1 VPVHALIYGPYNGE
15 GQPEW
20 IQLLADKVAL
30 YDTTLRDGS
39 QTEGVS
45 FSTEDKLD
53 ILKRLDHFGMD
64 YIEGGWPGSNPKDAA
79 FFEAAS
85 SMRLKHA
92 RLTAFGSTR
101 RAGIT
106 AAEDV
111 NLRTIVASGAE
122 CVAIFGKAWDLHVSN
137 ALKISNEENLELV
150 ADSVAFLKS
159 NGREVV
165 FDAEHFFDGYA
176 HNAPYAMEVLEAA
189 ASAGA
194 DWLVLCDTN
203 GGSLPSFVGEAVK
216 AVRQRF
222 DVPIGV
228 HAHNDGELAVANSLA
243 AVAAGATMVQG
254 TVNGLGERTG
264 NANLC
269 SIIPNLSLKMNRSIT
284 PPDLGLLTS
293 LSNFVA
299 ETANVLADP
308 KLPYVGKSAFAHKGG
323 VHVSA
328 MMRDPR
334 TYEHIDP
341 ALVGNQRR
349 MLVSEL
355 AGTASIQ
362 AKVREFGIDTEK
374 EGGRA
379 ILEHLKRL
387 EAEGYQFEGADAS
400 FELLVRRL
408 RDDIKPPFHLEGFRI
423 FVDVSGENVSSEASI
438 KVLDS
443 SGMMEHTAANGNGPV
458 NALDRA
464 VRKALERFYPQLRE
478 VRLADYK
485 VRVIDGKDAT
495 GAKVRVL
502 IRSTDGKETWT
513 TVGVSTN
520 IIEASLAAL
529 LDSMEYK
536 LLKHSNGG

>member
-1 VPVHALIYGPYNGE
+1 
-15 GQPEW
+15 
-20 IQLLADKVAL
+20 
-30 YDTTLRDGS
+30 
-39 QTEGVS
+39 
-45 FSTEDKLD
+45 
-53 ILKRLDHFGMD
+53 MD

-79 FFEAAS
+79 FFEAAAT
-85 SMRLKHA
+85 MRLEHA

-106 AAEDV
+106 AAEDA

-122 CVAIFGKAWDLHVSN
+122 CVAIFGKTWDLHVSN
-137 ALKISNEENLELV
+137 ALKITNRENLELV
-150 ADSVAFLKS
+150 ADSVSFLKS

-176 HNAPYAMEVLEAA
+176 NNAPYAMEVLEAA

-203 GGSLPSFVGEAVK
+203 GGSLPGFVGDTVK
-216 AVRQRF
+216 EVGRRF
-222 DVPIGV
+222 DVPIGI

-243 AVAAGATMVQG
+243 AVAAGATMAQG
-254 TVNGLGERTG
+254 TINGLGERTG

-269 SIIPNLSLKMNRSIT
+269 SIIPNLSLKMNRTIT
-284 PPDLGLLTS
+284 PPDLGPLTS
-293 LSNFVA
+293 LSTFVA

-308 KLPYVGKSAFAHKGG
+308 KLPYVGRSAFAHKGG

-341 ALVGNQRR
+341 SIVGNHRR

-362 AKVREFGIDTEK
+362 GKVKEFGIDTEK

-408 RDDIKPPFHLEGFRI
+408 RDNIRPPFHLEGFRI
-423 FVDVSGENVSSEASI
+423 FVDVSGKNVSSEASV

-443 SGMMEHTAANGNGPV
+443 SGTMEHTAANGNGPV

-502 IRSTDGKETWT
+502 IRSTDGKDTWT

-536 LLKHSNGG
+536 LLKHSNGI

>member
-1 VPVHALIYGPYNGE
+1 M
-15 GQPEW
+15 
-20 IQLLADKVAL
+20 QLLADKVAL

-228 HAHNDGELAVANSLA
+228 
-243 AVAAGATMVQG
+243 
-254 TVNGLGERTG
+254 
-264 NANLC
+264 
-269 SIIPNLSLKMNRSIT
+269 
-284 PPDLGLLTS
+284 
-293 LSNFVA
+293 
-299 ETANVLADP
+299 
-308 KLPYVGKSAFAHKGG
+308 
-323 VHVSA
+323 
-328 MMRDPR
+328 
-334 TYEHIDP
+334 
-341 ALVGNQRR
+341 
-349 MLVSEL
+349 
-355 AGTASIQ
+355 
-362 AKVREFGIDTEK
+362 
-374 EGGRA
+374 
-379 ILEHLKRL
+379 
-387 EAEGYQFEGADAS
+387 
-400 FELLVRRL
+400 
-408 RDDIKPPFHLEGFRI
+408 
-423 FVDVSGENVSSEASI
+423 
-438 KVLDS
+438 
-443 SGMMEHTAANGNGPV
+443 
-458 NALDRA
+458 
-464 VRKALERFYPQLRE
+464 
-478 VRLADYK
+478 
-485 VRVIDGKDAT
+485 
-495 GAKVRVL
+495 
-502 IRSTDGKETWT
+502 
-513 TVGVSTN
+513 
-520 IIEASLAAL
+520 
-529 LDSMEYK
+529 
-536 LLKHSNGG
+536 

>member
-374 EGGRA
+374 EGGPGAPQEAGGRGLPVRGRRCVLRA
-379 ILEHLKRL
+379 FGSAPARRHQAPLPSGGLPHLRRRQRRERLVGGEHQGPGL
-387 EAEGYQFEGADAS
+387 Q
-400 FELLVRRL
+400 
-408 RDDIKPPFHLEGFRI
+408 RDD
-423 FVDVSGENVSSEASI
+423 
-438 KVLDS
+438 
-443 SGMMEHTAANGNGPV
+443 
-458 NALDRA
+458 
-464 VRKALERFYPQLRE
+464 
-478 VRLADYK
+478 
-485 VRVIDGKDAT
+485 
-495 GAKVRVL
+495 GAYR
-502 IRSTDGKETWT
+502 RQRQRPGQRPRPR
-513 TVGVSTN
+513 G
-520 IIEASLAAL
+520 A
-529 LDSMEYK
+529 
-536 LLKHSNGG
+536 

>member
-1 VPVHALIYGPYNGE
+1 MAS
-15 GQPEW
+15 
-20 IQLLADKVAL
+20 KVAI

-53 ILKRLDHFGMD
+53 ILKKLDRLGVD

-85 SMRLKHA
+85 ALKLEHA
-92 RLTAFGSTR
+92 KLTAFGSTR
-101 RAGIT
+101 RAGTT
-106 AAEDV
+106 AAEDS
-111 NLRTIVASGAE
+111 NLRTILGSGAE
-122 CVAIFGKAWDLHVSN
+122 CVAIFGKSWDFHVIN
-137 ALKISNEENLELV
+137 ALKISLEENLELV
-150 ADSVAFLKS
+150 RDSVSFLKA

-176 HNAPYAMEVLEAA
+176 NNPEYAMAVLEAA
-189 ASAGA
+189 VSAGA

-203 GGSLPSFVGEAVK
+203 GGSLPGFVTKVFEKVGD
-216 AVRQRF
+216 RF
-222 DVPIGV
+222 DVPLGI

-243 AVAAGATMVQG
+243 AVSAGASMVQG
-254 TVNGLGERTG
+254 TINGLGERTG

-269 SIIPNLSLKMNRSIT
+269 SIIPNLSLKMGRT
-284 PPDLGLLTS
+284 VTAQLALLTPIS
-293 LSNFVA
+293 AFVA
-299 ETANVLADP
+299 ETANVAADP
-308 KLPYVGKSAFAHKGG
+308 KLPYVGRSAFAHKGG

-341 ALVGNQRR
+341 SLVGNQRR

-362 AKVREFGIDTEK
+362 AKVREFGIDTER
-374 EGGRA
+374 EDGMA
-379 ILEHLKRL
+379 ILEHLKKL

-408 RDDIKPPFHLEGFRI
+408 RNGIKPPFHLEGFRI
-423 FVDVSGENVSSEASI
+423 FVDVSGKNVSSEASI

-443 SGMMEHTAANGNGPV
+443 RGTMEHTAANGNGPV

-464 VRKALERFYPQLRE
+464 VRKALERFYPELRN

-502 IRSTDGKETWT
+502 IRSTDGTETWT

-536 LLKHSNGG
+536 LLKASGEP